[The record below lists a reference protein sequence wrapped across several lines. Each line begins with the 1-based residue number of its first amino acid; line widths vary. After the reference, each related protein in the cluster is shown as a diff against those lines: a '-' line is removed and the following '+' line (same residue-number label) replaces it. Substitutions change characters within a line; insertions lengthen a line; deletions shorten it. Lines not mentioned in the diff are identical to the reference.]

1 MRLLSP
7 QKTEA
12 AVDGRVIYNAQSG
25 YLGPRERA
33 ATDTTW
39 FDSLRVANQ

>member
-12 AVDGRVIYNAQSG
+12 AVDGRAISNART
-25 YLGPRERA
+25 GPGEREA
-33 ATDTTW
+33 IDTSW
-39 FDSLRVANQ
+39 SDSREISNR